1 MGEYQGHR
9 THVHPVMLNTAFEI
23 AIVKLRARLECGE
36 SAAILYALNEG
47 LFFLGD
53 IGKEDH
59 DLLARRYSR
68 KLVDVIA
75 ERTARKEDS
84 HTPVLTLEKQKE
96 DHLLQQ
102 KDRQFRGMLA
112 QWDQHKDPKW
122 RARAM
127 AEAEKYRDR
136 LKSARSLLALH
147 GKGKN
152 AT

>member
-1 MGEYQGHR
+1 MGEEHSHR
-9 THVHPVMLNTAFEI
+9 EHVHPVMLNAAFEI
-23 AIVKLRARLECGE
+23 AIVKLQARLECGK

-53 IGKEDH
+53 ISKEHH

-68 KLVDVIA
+68 KLFDVIA
-75 ERTARKEDS
+75 EKTARKEDS

-96 DHLLQQ
+96 DELLQQ
-102 KDRQFRGMLA
+102 KDRQFKGMLN
-112 QWDQHKDPKW
+112 QWKEHKDLKW
-122 RARAM
+122 RARALI
-127 AEAEKYRDR
+127 EAEKYQDR
-136 LKSARSLLALH
+136 LESARSLLALH